1 MEKQYGRKA
10 AGHLAEFK
18 APDVATNIQVINES
32 TGEIEYTLPV
42 KDGEALSPKVFDSSA
57 TYTILIRD
65 IQSKELKKRENQT
78 PR

>member
-1 MEKQYGRKA
+1 MPESA
-10 AGHLAEFK
+10 I
-18 APDVATNIQVINES
+18 NIQVINES

-42 KDGEALSPKVFDSSA
+42 KDGEALSPKVFDKSA